1 MSQQSANRGQQSAP
15 VLSDHSVFVAHNDY
29 GKRGFLALVD
39 LALTRKQ
46 IVERIAD
53 KELGFTDVFRIDEY
67 NVAEG
72 WARDVTEEIMAEAEA
87 FRSVSAP
94 EISDPVAAHW
104 DHERDLRKHGVVA

>member
-1 MSQQSANRGQQSAP
+1 MTRA
-15 VLSDHSVFVAHNDY
+15 LSDHSVFVAHNDY

-87 FRSVSAP
+87 IRSVSAP
-94 EISDPVAAHW
+94 EISDPIAAHW